1 MSSPQSSPLRIL
13 LVEDAVGM
21 RKIVAS
27 LLRRLGYEDVVTAN
41 DGMQAL
47 QLLQAQRFDLLLTNW
62 NMPVMDG
69 LQLIK
74 QVRASPKHAH
84 IPVILFTSRA
94 SRSDVVEAMEVGVD
108 GYLTKP
114 FTSSQLQEQLS
125 GILERLTQLSGI
137 LERLTQRRVAQ
148 IVDGLD
154 PLDREEDHALM
165 LVGDAAAAGQ
175 LMRPEHARVVD
186 TMAHTVDAVRTINA
200 GSPDLTVGVGLD
212 DNSGTLSRKLKALG
226 KRVKALVVTTV
237 LPGSGVTLARLTS
250 INKRSDLSVLLVYQ
264 HAEEISD
271 KVRAGL
277 ERLGVQLYERD
288 RLDADAMEQVVSE
301 HVVAKVYEGPP
312 SELPSPEQ
320 IRQRLDIDIR
330 MTVTLPVMPQV
341 FDLIVK
347 LSRDPDSE
355 MQQWIDAI
363 ETDPLS
369 RAVVIKRARSPIYGF
384 QGEIDESGKAV
395 ILLGKDAVKDLI
407 VSEAVMRSF
416 QGVQE
421 QEFSVD
427 EYWAHS
433 VTVALTARLLTLP
446 VEEDERTPEQQKD
459 WQSFEFSEQAVEVLE
474 RLKLCNY
481 FVLDPGQDPFV
492 AGMMHD
498 IGKVALI
505 QSYPGLYRLILEELR
520 TGTWLYPMS
529 HAEETC
535 AGGANHCLVGRLL
548 AESWKL
554 GEDVSRVVEYH
565 HEPTPD
571 HPLEQLIALADLIG
585 GGIAPFPEEAAFP
598 LTRLVHGGETG
609 DTAEGIERFV
619 PDAVLAAAG
628 VATSDVVEL
637 SRAVAPGIRQRV
649 EAIRGAL

>member
-1 MSSPQSSPLRIL
+1 M
-13 LVEDAVGM
+13 
-21 RKIVAS
+21 
-27 LLRRLGYEDVVTAN
+27 VTAN

-74 QVRASPKHAH
+74 QVHASPKHAH

-125 GILERLTQLSGI
+125 SILERI
-137 LERLTQRRVAQ
+137 TQRRVTQ

-154 PLDREEDHALM
+154 PLDRHDDHALM
-165 LVGDAAAAGQ
+165 LVGDGAAAGQ
-175 LMRPEHARVVD
+175 LTRPKHAAVVD
-186 TMAHTVDAVRTINA
+186 TMTHTVDAVRAINA
-200 GSPDLTVGVGLD
+200 GSPDFTVGVGLCD
-212 DNSGTLSRKLKALG
+212 DAGSLSKKLNALG

-237 LPGSGVTLARLTS
+237 LPGGGVTLARLAS
-250 INKRSDLSVLLVYQ
+250 INKREDLSVLLV
-264 HAEEISD
+264 HEHPEEIPD

-277 ERLGVQLYERD
+277 KRLGVELYERD
-288 RLDADAMEQVVSE
+288 RLDANAMEQVVAE
-301 HVVAKVYEGPP
+301 HLVAKVYEGPP
-312 SELPSPEQ
+312 SDLPSPEQ
-320 IRQRLDIDIR
+320 IRQRLEIDIR
-330 MTVTLPVMPQV
+330 MTVTLPVGPQV

-347 LSRDPDSE
+347 LSRDPDSH
-355 MQQWIDAI
+355 MQHWIDAI

-384 QGEIDESGKAV
+384 QGEIDESGNAV

-446 VEEDERTPEQQKD
+446 VKEDERTPAQVKD
-459 WQSFEFSEQAVEVLE
+459 WQSFELSEQAVEVLG
-474 RLKLCNY
+474 RLKLWNY
-481 FVLDPGQDPFV
+481 FSLDPGQDPFV

-529 HAEETC
+529 YAEETC

-565 HEPTPD
+565 HQPTPD

-585 GGIAPFPEEAAFP
+585 GGITPFPEEAAFP
-598 LTRLVHGGETG
+598 LTRLLHGGETG

-619 PDAVLAAAG
+619 PDAVLSAAE
-628 VATSDVVEL
+628 VATSDIVEL
-637 SRAVAPGIRQRV
+637 ARAVAPSVRQRV
-649 EAIRGAL
+649 EGIRGAL

>member
-1 MSSPQSSPLRIL
+1 MNSPLRIL
-13 LVEDAVGM
+13 LVEDAIGM

-27 LLRRLGYEDVVTAN
+27 LLRRLGYDEVVTAN

-84 IPVILFTSRA
+84 IPDILFTSRA

-125 GILERLTQLSGI
+125 GILERQ
-137 LERLTQRRVAQ
+137 TQRRVAQ

-154 PLDREEDHALM
+154 PLRREEDHALM

-175 LMRPEHARVVD
+175 LMRPEHARVVE
-186 TMAHTVDAVRTINA
+186 TMAHTVDAVRAINA
-200 GSPDLTVGVGLD
+200 GSSDLQVGVGLD
-212 DNSGTLSRKLKALG
+212 DNSGTLSRQLFALG

-237 LPGSGVTLARLTS
+237 LPGSGVTLARLAS

-264 HAEEISD
+264 HADEIPD

-277 ERLGVQLYERD
+277 ERLGVELFERD

-330 MTVTLPVMPQV
+330 MTVVLPVMPQV
-341 FDLIVK
+341 FDHIIK

-384 QGEIDESGKAV
+384 QGEINETDKAV

-416 QGVQE
+416 QGIEE
-421 QEFSVD
+421 QDFKVA
-427 EYWAHS
+427 EYWTHS
-433 VTVALTARLLTLP
+433 VSVALTARLLTLP
-446 VEEDERTPEQQKD
+446 LEEAERTPEQRQD
-459 WQSFEFSEQAVEVLE
+459 WDGFEIHPDAEVVLR
-474 RLKLCNY
+474 RLKLCE
-481 FVLDPGQDPFV
+481 FFALEPRQDPFI

-505 QSYPGLYRLILEELR
+505 HSYPGLYRLILDQLR
-520 TGTWLYPMS
+520 TGDWLYPMS
-529 HAEETC
+529 SAEEIC

-548 AESWKL
+548 AESWQL
-554 GEDVSRVVEYH
+554 GHAVSRVIEYH
-565 HEPTPD
+565 HQPSLSK
-571 HPLEQLIALADLIG
+571 PLEQLVAVADLIG
-585 GGIAPFPEEAAFP
+585 GGIAPFPEEAAFT
-598 LTRLVHGGETG
+598 LTRLLHGGETG
-609 DTAEGIERFV
+609 ETAEGLERFV
-619 PDAVLAAAG
+619 PEAVLAAAG
-628 VATSDVVEL
+628 VKQGDIVAL
-637 SRAVAPGIRQRV
+637 ARAIAPNIRQRV
-649 EAIRGAL
+649 DGIRGAL